1 MAVKICVSEVL
12 LLHLLTC
19 DSHMIFLK
27 QQQQQKGYFNSVHG
41 LQNDNCIFKWLGA
54 VNSKK
59 SFTSMSLMLK
69 QK

>member
-12 LLHLLTC
+12 ILHLLTC
-19 DSHMIFLK
+19 DSHKIFLK
-27 QQQQQKGYFNSVHG
+27 QQQKKDYFNSVHR